1 MDLPQIARSGVFST
15 ADAARVGLDSNA
27 LRRLVREGRCLRLAR
42 GWFALHDGG
51 TVSRDQ
57 LHVLTARA
65 LGRQYAARAA
75 VSHHSRL
82 LLAGLPTYAADLA
95 TVHLTSVVDPV
106 RADGESGAVN
116 RRNATVRRPGVVVHE
131 PLAGLRLPP
140 APSNGPASGRTCV
153 LPVPVA
159 VLQSGLLRGAEAF
172 LVPADAAVRTG
183 TTTREELVECSTL
196 FRGHTGIG
204 PVRAALPWVDGRHE
218 SPGETRT
225 AYLLRLLGFELE
237 PQVEIV
243 VEGRLYRP
251 DFRVRGTRVLV
262 EFDGAVKYAG
272 AGQVLFAEKQRED
285 ALRRAGWVVVRIVW
299 SDLSRPHL
307 VLARMRVALATAS

>member
-1 MDLPQIARSGVFST
+1 MDLSQIARSGVFST

-42 GWFALHDGG
+42 GWFAVHDGG
-51 TVSRDQ
+51 TVSGER

-65 LGRQYAARAA
+65 LGRQYAPRAA
-75 VSHHSRL
+75 VSHHSCL
-82 LLAGLPTYAADLA
+82 LLTGLPTYAADLA

-106 RADGESGAVN
+106 RADAESGAVK

-131 PLAGLRLPP
+131 PLAGLRLPQS
-140 APSNGPASGRTCV
+140 SNGPTSGRIR
-153 LPVPVA
+153 LMPVAVA
-159 VLQSGLLRGAEAF
+159 VLQSGLLKGPEAF

-183 TTTREELVECSTL
+183 ATTREELAECSSL

-225 AYLLRLLGFELE
+225 AHLLRLLGFELE
-237 PQVEIV
+237 PQVELV

-272 AGQVLFAEKQRED
+272 AGQTLFAEKQRED

-299 SDLSRPHL
+299 SELSRPRL
-307 VLARMRVALATAS
+307 VLARMRAALATAA

>member
-131 PLAGLRLPP
+131 PLSGLRSLQS
-140 APSNGPASGRTCV
+140 SNGPASGRMW
-153 LPVPVA
+153 LMPVAVA
-159 VLQSGLLRGAEAF
+159 VLQSGLLKGAEAF
-172 LVPADAAVRTG
+172 RVPADAAVRTG
-183 TTTREELVECSTL
+183 ATTREELVEFSTL

-243 VEGRLYRP
+243 VEGRLCRP

-299 SDLSRPHL
+299 SDLSRPHV
-307 VLARMRVALATAS
+307 VLARMRAALATAA